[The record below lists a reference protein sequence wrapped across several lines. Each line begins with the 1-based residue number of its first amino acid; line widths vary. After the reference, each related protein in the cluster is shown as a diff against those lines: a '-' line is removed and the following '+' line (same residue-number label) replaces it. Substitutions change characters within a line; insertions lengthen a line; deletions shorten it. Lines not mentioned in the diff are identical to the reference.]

1 MTNQYKNGEE
11 YYNKTYLQFNFF
23 IAVSLVPFG
32 YLLLLKQSGQ
42 LISLVS
48 GDWYLVVVFTLLLAS
63 AAIIFQTSKHFNS
76 YLGIDKNTFSLRKK
90 LDQYKSESLKK
101 YLAFLLASLV
111 CVCGLYLTA
120 SAFFIVGYIVSII
133 LLSIKRPTLNTIIED
148 LKLSEEE
155 QNILI
160 EKKDIPFN

>member
-1 MTNQYKNGEE
+1 MTNHYKNGEE
-11 YYNKTYLQFNFF
+11 FYNKFYLHFNLF

-32 YLLLLKQSGQ
+32 YLLLLRQTGK
-42 LISLVS
+42 LIALITEEL
-48 GDWYLVVVFTLLLAS
+48 YLPTVLSLLLAS
-63 AAIIFQTSKHFNS
+63 AAIIFQA
-76 YLGIDKNTFSLRKK
+76 DKNFKFFLNTEKADLSLRDK
-90 LDQYKSESLKK
+90 LNNYKAQSVKK
-101 YLAFLLASLV
+101 YMAFMLASMI

-148 LKLSEEE
+148 LKLSDEE

-160 EKKDIPFN
+160 EKRDIPF

>member
-11 YYNKTYLQFNFF
+11 YYNKIYLLFNFF

-42 LISLVS
+42 LVAQLYGEWYYPVMIS
-48 GDWYLVVVFTLLLAS
+48 LLLAG
-63 AAIIFQTSKHFNS
+63 AAVIFQAKKAFKI
-76 YLGIDKNTFSLRKK
+76 YLSTEQKGSTLRDK
-90 LDQYKSESLKK
+90 LDRYKSNSVKK
-101 YLAFLLASLV
+101 YISFLLAGLI
-111 CVCGLYLTA
+111 CVCGFYLTA
-120 SAFFIVGYIVSII
+120 SPLFIVGYIVSII

-155 QNILI
+155 QKILI
-160 EKKDIPFN
+160 EKEDIPLN